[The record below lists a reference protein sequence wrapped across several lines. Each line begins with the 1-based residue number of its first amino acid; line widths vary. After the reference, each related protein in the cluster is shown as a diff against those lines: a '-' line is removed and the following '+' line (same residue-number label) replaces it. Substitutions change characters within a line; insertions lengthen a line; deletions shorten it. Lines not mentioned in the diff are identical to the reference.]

1 MCIKAM
7 RKRKDPDS
15 QSVDS
20 DATDALEAQ
29 DEEEGEAPY
38 PLPPT
43 TPVSRARSL
52 CRQTELVVSIDHGA
66 YATFHAVLED
76 RISGG
81 GDMSLGGGIQ
91 VAGLGCLPNRSA
103 RGSCDEDGHHRF

>member
-7 RKRKDPDS
+7 QKSKHPDS

-20 DATDALEAQ
+20 NATDALEAQ
-29 DEEEGEAPY
+29 DEEQGESY

-52 CRQTELVVSIDHGA
+52 CRQTELVVSSDIGYSA
-66 YATFHAVLED
+66 KTFRRIED
-76 RISGG
+76 QAHREH
-81 GDMSLGGGIQ
+81 
-91 VAGLGCLPNRSA
+91 VAA
-103 RGSCDEDGHHRF
+103 ET